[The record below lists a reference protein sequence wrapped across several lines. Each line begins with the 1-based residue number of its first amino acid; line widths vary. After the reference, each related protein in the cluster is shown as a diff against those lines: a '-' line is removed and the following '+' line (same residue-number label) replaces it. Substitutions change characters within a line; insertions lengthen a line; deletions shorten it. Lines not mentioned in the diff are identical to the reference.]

1 MRLPQ
6 LSARRL
12 ALALL
17 VLTLGAGC
25 KKPQAA
31 GADAG
36 PVDAAPPPP
45 KVVESCDQVDTLGVC
60 IDYTKSDLVLHRTL
74 CEGYK
79 GKFQEKPC
87 ADDKVFGTC
96 ALEDGEFKRYY
107 HRAPAAGQ
115 KAETP
120 EEAEKKAKDNCESE
134 LLKGKFTSA
143 KK

>member
-1 MRLPQ
+1 MRLSQ
-6 LSARRL
+6 LSCL
-12 ALALL
+12 ALASC
-17 VLTLGAGC
+17 VLSLGVGC
-25 KKPQAA
+25 KKPQTT

-45 KVVESCDQVDTLGVC
+45 KVLESCDQVESLGVC
-60 IDYTKSDLVLHRTL
+60 IDYTKTDIGLHRTL

-87 ADDKVFGTC
+87 GDDKVLGTC

-115 KAETP
+115 KPETP